1 MKEEI
6 WKDIAEYEGLYQVSN
21 LGHVRSLDRVIKY
34 TNRRVVHAKS
44 KIISGFIKKNGYI
57 SVDLYKDNKRKKFH
71 LHRLVGAAFIPN
83 PENKPQI
90 NHKDENKSNNSVD
103 NLEWMTA
110 KENINYGTRKEKH
123 IKATTNHPS
132 SSKSISQY
140 TLTGELIEIFP
151 SAKEIERALGFPSTS
166 IIRCCRHRKN
176 IQTCHGFKWEYN
188 KNEVKTIG

>member
-1 MKEEI
+1 MSVLELNIDISEVFLMNDAQIRYFIEMEKKAKKPLSQIELIIQSAQLLQEI
-6 WKDIAEYEGLYQVSN
+6 EQNQNQLEQRITE
-21 LGHVRSLDRVIKY
+21 I
-34 TNRRVVHAKS
+34 
-44 KIISGFIKKNGYI
+44 
-57 SVDLYKDNKRKKFH
+57 
-71 LHRLVGAAFIPN
+71 
-83 PENKPQI
+83 ENKPQI

-176 IQTCHGFKWEYN
+176 IQTCYGFKWEYGE
-188 KNEVKTIG
+188 NEVKTIG